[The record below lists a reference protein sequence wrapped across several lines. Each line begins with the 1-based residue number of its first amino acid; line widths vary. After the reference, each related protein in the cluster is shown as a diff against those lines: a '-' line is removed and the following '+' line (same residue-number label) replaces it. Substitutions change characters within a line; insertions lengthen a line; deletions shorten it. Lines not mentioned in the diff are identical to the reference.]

1 MTAEELNQLFLDE
14 MHTGRTSTMMLVR
27 DLWWAKYEEDVGNSG
42 ILNALDQL
50 DTYMDVG
57 REALFHAALQ
67 YASSRGHGLDTDA
80 HRQASMQF
88 LKSNTGKMF
97 ERFVGLAL
105 SFALAKSNAPYCV
118 LPFRKEMLELCHG
131 LAREDFA
138 VSFLFGDGSLSTLI
152 DADLFAFNP
161 ADSDEDIYLIS
172 IKSTLKDRF
181 HNVPFWNLLRRA
193 AVSTDFTDIAANNPD
208 LLRRVKY
215 VAVCSDLANEQP
227 DFGSESGPRNLLKID
242 AALLDGA
249 YVTASRARGLPADC
263 GGHLGEVREHAF
275 YRYSCFF
282 SHLSKQTRAT

>member
-1 MTAEELNQLFLDE
+1 
-14 MHTGRTSTMMLVR
+14 MMLVR
-27 DLWWAKYEEDVGNSG
+27 DLWWSNFSEDVINSG
-42 ILNALDQL
+42 PREALDQL
-50 DTYMDVG
+50 DVYMDLG
-57 REALFHAALQ
+57 RDALFQAAQ
-67 YASSRGHGLDTDA
+67 EYATGKGHTNGSDG

-105 SFALAKSNAPYCV
+105 SYSLAASDAPYCV
-118 LPFRKEMLELCHG
+118 LPFRREMLERCPG
-131 LAREDFA
+131 LTREDLA
-138 VSFLFGDGSLSTLI
+138 VTFLFGDGSLSTLI

-161 ADSDEDIYLIS
+161 SDPNEDIYLIS

-193 AVSTDFTDIAANNPD
+193 AVSPDFPEISANNPE

-227 DFGSESGPRNLLKID
+227 DFGNDSGPRNLLKID

-249 YVTASRARGLPADC
+249 YVTASRARGLPTDC
-263 GGHLGEVREHAF
+263 IGHLGGVREHAF

-282 SHLSKQTRAT
+282 ARLTNSPTSS